1 MICTIYWD
9 LDPILL
15 RLGSFGIRYYSL
27 CWVVG
32 FILGYIVVRKLFIK
46 ERLDIELLDRL
57 LAYVLAGALIGARL
71 GHCIFYD
78 WAYYS
83 HHLLEIILPIQFT
96 PTGVQ
101 FIGYAGLASHGG
113 TIGVMLA
120 LFFFYRKYKMP
131 LLALFDKLA
140 LVAPLAGA
148 FIRIGNFF
156 NSEILGAPSSVPW
169 AVIFAKVDS
178 LPRHPA
184 QLYEAIAYLVIFA
197 MLLIV
202 YYKTRNREEG
212 LVFGLSIFLI
222 FTARILIEYCKEVQE
237 PFELS
242 MRNTIGLDMGQ
253 VLSIP
258 FVILGLFFF
267 IRGMKNKKEVSSP
280 PMKKKKEPTHYAK
293 AIKK

>member
-9 LDPILL
+9 LDPVLIH
-15 RLGSFGIRYYSL
+15 LGSFGIRYYSL
-27 CWVVG
+27 CWVIG
-32 FILGYIVVRKLFIK
+32 FVLGYLVVRKLFIN
-46 ERLDIELLDRL
+46 EHLDIGLLDKL

-71 GHCIFYD
+71 GHCFFYD

-96 PTGVQ
+96 PSGVK

-113 TIGVMLA
+113 TLGVMLA
-120 LFFFYRKYKMP
+120 LFFFYMKYKMP

-169 AVIFAKVDS
+169 AVVFAKVDP

-197 MLLIV
+197 VLLIV
-202 YYKTRNREEG
+202 YFKTRNKGNG
-212 LVFGLSIFLI
+212 LVFGLSVFLI
-222 FTARILIEYCKEVQE
+222 FTARIFIEYCKEVQE

-242 MRNTIGLDMGQ
+242 MRETIGLDMGQ
-253 VLSIP
+253 ALSIP
-258 FVILGLFFF
+258 FVILGIIFF
-267 IRGMKNKKEVSSP
+267 IRGMKNKQVTSNSSL
-280 PMKKKKEPTHYAK
+280 KTKIYNL
-293 AIKK
+293 